1 MHFLIFLL
9 TLSKQLRKDIDFFSN
24 LIELS
29 NMKAEISLFP
39 WEQKVLQMQIKECI
53 FYFLLLMNI
62 HLYLL
67 QIFVKYVPNHSS
79 VVSVNIVYRAVFQW
93 LSKVITRLFWFWF

>member
-1 MHFLIFLL
+1 ML
-9 TLSKQLRKDIDFFSN
+9 TFFFN

-29 NMKAEISLFP
+29 NMEAETSLFP
-39 WEQKVLQMQIKECI
+39 WKQKVLQIQIKECI

-67 QIFVKYVPNHSS
+67 QICVTYVPNHCS
-79 VVSVNIVYRAVFQW
+79 VVSVIIVYRAVFQW
-93 LSKVITRLFWFWF
+93 LSI